1 MPSTDSRFK
10 NAAQDIWQ
18 HTVNNSDWE
27 ADWVFSDWRL
37 RLLDGPDQTFVRFLR
52 ETVHPVVR
60 PDAEEAAR
68 LVDAYNDGLK
78 PDGWELY
85 PASSISGHE
94 VYEARRIGVDSGAAV
109 RAVRRVADTLDA
121 EYLRQQIA
129 RMEESVESDPDLA
142 IGTAKELLETMCKGI
157 LEQRGQPSQ
166 PNWDVSQLAKATLK
180 TLGLVP
186 DDVPHATKGA
196 EAVRVLLGSLSAVI
210 SKLAEL
216 RNLYGTGHGKKP
228 STKGLHPR
236 HARLAVGAAGAVAT
250 FLFETHLAKPPKAG
264 MP

>member
-1 MPSTDSRFK
+1 MRSTDGRFK
-10 NAAQDIWQ
+10 NASADIWQ

-27 ADWVFSDWRL
+27 PDWVFSDGRF
-37 RLLDGPDQTFVRFLR
+37 RLLNGPDQTFLRFLR

-60 PDAEEAAR
+60 PDAEEAAN
-68 LVDAYNDGLK
+68 LVDAHNDLLK
-78 PDGWELY
+78 PDGCELY
-85 PASSISGHE
+85 AASSISGHK
-94 VYEARRIGVDSGAAV
+94 VYEARRVGVGPGAAI

-157 LEQRGQPSQ
+157 LEQRGQPSD
-166 PNWDVSQLAKATLK
+166 PNWEVSQLAKATLK

-186 DDVPHATKGA
+186 EDVPHASRGA
-196 EAVRVLLGSLSAVI
+196 EAVRVLLGSLSAI
-210 SKLAEL
+210 IGKLAEL
-216 RNLYGTGHGKKP
+216 RNLYGTGHGKTP

-236 HARLAVGAAGAVAT
+236 HARLAVGAAGALAT
-250 FLFETHLAKPPKAG
+250 FLFETHIAKPPRAG
-264 MP
+264 TA